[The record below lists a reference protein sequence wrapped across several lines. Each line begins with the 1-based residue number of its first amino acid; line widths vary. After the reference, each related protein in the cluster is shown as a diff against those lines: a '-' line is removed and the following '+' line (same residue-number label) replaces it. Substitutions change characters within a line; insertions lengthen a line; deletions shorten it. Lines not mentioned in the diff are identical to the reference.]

1 MIINGGNIRL
11 KGEIEVPG
19 DKSISH
25 RAIMLGA
32 IAEGKTVIKNFLH
45 GDDCLSTIR
54 CFQDMGVNISFSEN
68 NVVVDGVGLKGL
80 SKPENALYVGNSG
93 TTIRLMSGI
102 LSGQDF
108 NTEIT
113 GDNSILKRPMY
124 RIIKPLKK
132 MGADIYGKNDKYP
145 PLIINPVKN
154 IKGIKYE
161 LPVASA
167 QVKSCILLAG
177 LYSNEKIE
185 IIQPSISR
193 DHSERM
199 LKYFGVDIEE
209 NGNCISL
216 NSENKLKGNIIN
228 VPGDISSAAF
238 FIVAALILEGSEL
251 SIKNVGLN
259 VTRTGILDVLKKM
272 NANIKVE
279 NIRVENNEPIGDI
292 YVKHSN
298 LIATEISGDI
308 IPRLIDEIPI
318 IAVAASLADGETVIK
333 DAKELKVKES
343 NRISAMVKELK
354 KMGVNIEELEDGM
367 VIRGSD
373 KLYCS
378 RIETYNDHR
387 VAMSL
392 SIAALYAEGESEL
405 TEIDSISVSFP
416 NFFDNI
422 KKIMKNL

>member
-1 MIINGGNIRL
+1 MIINGGNIKL

-32 IAEGKTVIKNFLH
+32 IAEGKTIINNFLH

-54 CFQDMGVNISFSEN
+54 CFRDMGVNISFNEN
-68 NVVVDGVGLKGL
+68 NIVVNGVGLRGL
-80 SKPENALYVGNSG
+80 SKPEDTLYVGNSG
-93 TTIRLMSGI
+93 TTIRLISGI
-102 LSGQDF
+102 LSGQNFD
-108 NTEIT
+108 TEIT

-124 RIIKPLKK
+124 RVIKPLKK
-132 MGADIYGKNDKYP
+132 MGANIYGEDDKFP
-145 PLIINPVKN
+145 PLIIKPVKF

-177 LYSNEKIE
+177 LYSNEYTE

-193 DHSERM
+193 DHTERM
-199 LKYFGVDIEE
+199 LKYFGADIKE
-209 NGNCISL
+209 NGNNISL
-216 NSENKLKGNIIN
+216 SPKNKLKGNIIN

-238 FIVAALILEGSEL
+238 FIVAALVLEGSEIT
-251 SIKNVGLN
+251 IKNVGLN
-259 VTRTGILDVLKKM
+259 ETRTGILDVLKKM
-272 NANIKVE
+272 NANIKVD

-292 YVKHSN
+292 YVKYSN

-308 IPRLIDEIPI
+308 IPRLIDEIPV
-318 IAVAASLADGETVIK
+318 IAVAASLADGETIIK

-367 VIRGSD
+367 VIRGSE

-392 SIAALYAEGESEL
+392 SIAALYAKGKSEL
-405 TEIDSISVSFP
+405 NEIDSISVSFP
-416 NFFDNI
+416 NFFDII
-422 KKIMKNL
+422 KKIKKNL